1 MGDAPPSLTYGGYLQ
16 LDRILSAQS
25 PLSEQ
30 HDELLFIIIHQTK
43 ELWLKQI
50 LRELDRSLGL
60 IRADAVVPVHKNLS
74 RVSRIQAVMTL
85 SWDVL
90 ATMTPADYT
99 SFRHVL
105 GTSSGFQSAQF
116 RQFEYKLGL
125 KDGGHLRFQEEGS
138 GTHAALLA
146 ALNAPSL
153 WDEANAALA
162 RAGFALPAEALE
174 RDWSEPYQPNEA

>member
-1 MGDAPPSLTYGGYLQ
+1 MSDAPASLTYGGYLQ
-16 LDRILSAQS
+16 LDRILGAQA
-25 PLSEQ
+25 PLSEN
-30 HDELLFIIIHQTK
+30 HDELLFVIIHQTK

-50 LRELDRSLGL
+50 LHELDVSRRM
-60 IRADAVVPVHKNLS
+60 IRDDALVPAHKGLS

-116 RQFEYKLGL
+116 REFEYRLGL
-125 KDGGHLRFQEEGS
+125 KDGGHLKFQEEGS
-138 GTHAALLA
+138 GPYAALLE
-146 ALNAPSL
+146 ALHRPSL
-153 WDEANAALA
+153 
-162 RAGFALPAEALE
+162 
-174 RDWSEPYQPNEA
+174 

>member
-1 MGDAPPSLTYGGYLQ
+1 MADSPSSMTYGGYLQ
-16 LDRILSAQS
+16 LERILGAQR
-25 PLSEQ
+25 PLSEN
-30 HDELLFIIIHQTK
+30 HDELLFIVIHQTK

-50 LRELDRSLGL
+50 LRELDLARAL
-60 IRADAVVPVHKNLS
+60 IRDDVLIPVHKRLS

-116 RQFEYKLGL
+116 RLFEYGLGL
-125 KDGGHLRFQEEGS
+125 KDGGHLRFQDEGS
-138 GTHAALLA
+138 AEHKALEAALHA
-146 ALNAPSL
+146 RSL

-162 RAGFALPAEALE
+162 RAGFDLPPDVLD
-174 RDWSEPYQPNEA
+174 RDWSEPYRPSE